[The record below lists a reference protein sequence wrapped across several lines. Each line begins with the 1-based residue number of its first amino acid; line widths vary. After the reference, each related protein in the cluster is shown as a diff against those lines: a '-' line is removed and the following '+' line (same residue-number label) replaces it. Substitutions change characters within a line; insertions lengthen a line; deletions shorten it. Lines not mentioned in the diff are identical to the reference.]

1 MFAYLKSHIESKAPV
16 EMIYQSSNGTIT
28 HRIITHRIITIYEIS
43 DKYIKAYCH
52 LRKKFRIFRRDN
64 ILSIYPYKQLR
75 KYIS

>member
-1 MFAYLKSHIESKAPV
+1 MFVYLKSHIESKAPV
-16 EMIYQSSNGTIT
+16 EMIYQSSNGT
-28 HRIITHRIITIYEIS
+28 ITHRIITIYEIS